1 MNAGKDKDGSKYT
14 IYTDGAARGNP
25 GRSASG
31 FMVLDSSGNEVIMK
45 SFYNG
50 IKTNNFA
57 EYTAVIK
64 ALEWCEANLSNPENA
79 NLTFV
84 SDSELVVRQL
94 TGKYK
99 IRSSEMA
106 SLNATVKELSKWF
119 RGVEFTNRRRSDKGI
134 SDVDRSLNE
143 LLDRRTEALNKKH

>member
-1 MNAGKDKDGSKYT
+1 MNARKDRDGSKYT

-25 GRSASG
+25 GMSASG
-31 FMVLDSSGNEVIMK
+31 FLILDSNGKEVIRK

-64 ALEWCEANLSNPENA
+64 ALEWCEANLSDPENA

-119 RGVEFTNRRRSDKGI
+119 MGVEFTNRRRSDKGI

-143 LLDRRTEALNKKH
+143 LLDRKAEALNKKH